1 MIAAAVVAAAG
12 CGDDDSQPVFHPA
25 RPGGALITYTR
36 SGGIAATTRHL
47 VVQEDGSAT
56 VRVEGPGDIGAE
68 FRLSDAELRQLRSA
82 IDDATLEGD
91 SAPTGC
97 ADCYSYE
104 IAAGREHGVVRRDS
118 DPARHAAPGLAA
130 RGIVERETP
139 TGPAR
144 NGWDTAAPMAS
155 ANPEITVEFIRERL
169 AGSFPGDI
177 GIEPIEIS
185 DEHTRGRLVVERRHL
200 HPGGLVH
207 GGVWVALADTVGAW
221 QTFRHLLPGATSR
234 RSR

>member
-12 CGDDDSQPVFHPA
+12 CGDDDSQPASTQRP
-25 RPGGALITYTR
+25 PGGALITYTR

-68 FRLSDAELRQLRSA
+68 FRLSEAELRQLRSA

-104 IAAGREHGVVRRDS
+104 IAAAGSTASFDETQI
-118 DPARHAAPGLAA
+118 PPGTQHLVSLLD
-130 RGIVERETP
+130 GIVDSETP
-139 TGPAR
+139 SGPAR
-144 NGWDTAAPMAS
+144 NGP
-155 ANPEITVEFIRERL
+155 
-169 AGSFPGDI
+169 
-177 GIEPIEIS
+177 
-185 DEHTRGRLVVERRHL
+185 
-200 HPGGLVH
+200 
-207 GGVWVALADTVGAW
+207 
-221 QTFRHLLPGATSR
+221 
-234 RSR
+234 